1 MNKKNKKETRR
12 ALSMELK
19 KKQRKKSSSNPQ
31 EQQGGGGADART
43 GELSRVKA
51 AAWAWY
57 HHGSGC
63 SHSKPVD
70 DSLTRT
76 RTRRGPDD
84 PRPSRHRLE
93 TLSPPGSLL
102 LDLYEIEQIT
112 KELNRLIV
120 SCRRDTTAAPGS
132 TSSSRVSTK
141 ERSNNN
147 RRPPVPERKASGLAR
162 IGLCRPGAADVV
174 EASAVAG
181 GGRRIRRG
189 GGNG

>member
-1 MNKKNKKETRR
+1 
-12 ALSMELK
+12 MELK

-31 EQQGGGGADART
+31 EQQGGGAADART

-57 HHGSGC
+57 QHGSGC
-63 SHSKPVD
+63 SHSKPID

-120 SCRRDTTAAPGS
+120 SCRRDP
-132 TSSSRVSTK
+132 
-141 ERSNNN
+141 
-147 RRPPVPERKASGLAR
+147 RRPARRLRPV
-162 IGLCRPGAADVV
+162 CRPRNAATTTGGRRRRRGRLVGWHGSDC
-174 EASAVAG
+174 AGRALPTWSRRRRWPTAG
-181 GGRRIRRG
+181 GGSDVEVAMVSWLCVRL
-189 GGNG
+189 